1 MVVDSILVVLCA
13 WQDVQFAA
21 LRYLT
26 GQCNYGGRVT
36 DDWDRR
42 TLVCILNKFYVEDVL
57 ATERYTYSSSGI
69 YFCPPMGDV
78 SGHHRYLMCAF
89 TAKFYLGITF
99 TPPHL
104 TSPQPLPTPFHS
116 PHFTSPPH
124 ISPHTTSPPSLHLTS
139 PRLTSTHLSLSQLP
153 STHHCFLT
161 SSHHITPC
169 SAYMWC
175 LQHIC
180 KPPSPPL
187 PRPPCLS
194 AV

>member
-1 MVVDSILVVLCA
+1 MVVNFILVVLCA

-78 SGHHRYLMCAF
+78 SGHHRYLMYAF
-89 TAKFYLGITF
+89 TAKF
-99 TPPHL
+99 
-104 TSPQPLPTPFHS
+104 
-116 PHFTSPPH
+116 
-124 ISPHTTSPPSLHLTS
+124 
-139 PRLTSTHLSLSQLP
+139 
-153 STHHCFLT
+153 
-161 SSHHITPC
+161 
-169 SAYMWC
+169 
-175 LQHIC
+175 
-180 KPPSPPL
+180 
-187 PRPPCLS
+187 
-194 AV
+194 